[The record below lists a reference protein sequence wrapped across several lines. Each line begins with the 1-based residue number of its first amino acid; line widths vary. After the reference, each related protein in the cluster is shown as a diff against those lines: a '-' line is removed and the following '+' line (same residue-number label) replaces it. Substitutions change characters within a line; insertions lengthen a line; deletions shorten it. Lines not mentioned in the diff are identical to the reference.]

1 MSLFITFT
9 KKIIL
14 WTWCLLCWVVA
25 PLSSGVFLIF
35 SSSSRESPGLVNG
48 KVQKRNTQ
56 IFHSSYVGQ
65 ERSKESALKLQKLGV
80 VMGITNGEEMFS
92 LFLIQKYQCLLSSR
106 NRLNRTI
113 HTILMDSDSFLAS
126 GLLSP
131 LLSHSLHCMRGW
143 QLGLDSC
150 LSFLWSVV
158 CVLPKMQKSWGKKMT
173 IQLLWMDTGNC
184 GYESYFSGHVPD
196 A

>member
-14 WTWCLLCWVVA
+14 WTWRLLCWVVA

-35 SSSSRESPGLVNG
+35 SSSSRESSGLVNG
-48 KVQKRNTQ
+48 KVRRETHR
-56 IFHSSYVGQ
+56 FSTAPMLEL

-150 LSFLWSVV
+150 LSFLWGVV
-158 CVLPKMQKSWGKKMT
+158 CVLPKMQKSWGKMT
-173 IQLLWMDTGNC
+173 IQLLWRDTDNC